1 VVDVVSD
8 SLAPADVS
16 QLVSAEQV
24 HAQRLTALEAATAKA
39 TADIT
44 ILDRHRERMEARW
57 ALVAAFA
64 GVVAGLASTGLY
76 SASTT
81 RDMSRD
87 TAARIVVVEKSLS
100 DLSADARASSTE
112 DRGTHD
118 AIVRLTTT
126 VDGLVR
132 TVEELRSELHTRPAA
147 PSALRR

>member
-1 VVDVVSD
+1 MTDT
-8 SLAPADVS
+8 LPPADIS
-16 QLVSAEQV
+16 QHVSAEQV
-24 HAQRLTALEAATAKA
+24 HAQRLTALETATAKA
-39 TADIT
+39 VADIT
-44 ILDRHRERMEARW
+44 ILDRHRERMETRW

-81 RDMSRD
+81 RDMARD
-87 TAARIVVVEKSLS
+87 NAARTTVMEKSLA

-132 TVEELRSELHTRPAA
+132 RVEELTSELHTRAPA
-147 PSALRR
+147 PSRSPR